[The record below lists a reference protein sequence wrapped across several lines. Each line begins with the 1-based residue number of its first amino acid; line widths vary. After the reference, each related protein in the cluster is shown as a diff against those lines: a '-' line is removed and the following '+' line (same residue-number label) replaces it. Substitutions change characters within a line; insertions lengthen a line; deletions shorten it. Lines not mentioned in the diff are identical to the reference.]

1 MLYSKHAIRETA
13 MLNKASWIVIG
24 ILVAAA
30 AYELALAL
38 GAGSLGPQAGDN
50 VPGAVAVRLVAT
62 LAIVVGAGLVLGS
75 LSSQRAS
82 AALLAPAAA
91 CFVVPLYF
99 TFDPYYAP
107 TLRRYSDGGM
117 FPPSWIVAVA
127 AAAIVAGVLTWLVP
141 RVGAPASALVLL
153 ALAFTALLIVGG
165 H

>member
-1 MLYSKHAIRETA
+1 

-24 ILVAAA
+24 VLVAAA

-38 GAGSLGPQAGDN
+38 GAGSLGPEPGDN
-50 VPGAVAVRLVAT
+50 VAGATVVRLGAT
-62 LAIVVGAGLVLGS
+62 LVMVVGAGLVLGS

-99 TFDPYYAP
+99 TFDPYYAR
-107 TLRRYSDGGM
+107 TLRRYSVDGM
-117 FPPSWIVAVA
+117 LPPGWIVAVA
-127 AAAIVAGVLTWLVP
+127 ASAIVAGVLTWLVS

-153 ALAFTALLIVGG
+153 ALAFTAVLMVGG